1 MEVEKADRAKQDY
14 EARIKELEEF
24 GKSMKTK
31 LAYQVAENDNTIKRY
46 RKLQADE
53 KIFAISKFA
62 KDLLDVRDALD
73 LGMQH
78 VNLEEALES
87 EDIE

>member
-1 MEVEKADRAKQDY
+1 
-14 EARIKELEEF
+14 
-24 GKSMKTK
+24 MKTK
-31 LAYQVAENDNTIKRY
+31 LVYQVAENDNTIKRY

-53 KIFAISKFA
+53 KVFAISKFA

-78 VNLEEALES
+78 VNLEETLKL

>member
-1 MEVEKADRAKQDY
+1 
-14 EARIKELEEF
+14 
-24 GKSMKTK
+24 MKTK
-31 LAYQVAENDNTIKRY
+31 LVYQVAENDNTIKRY

-73 LGMQH
+73 LGM
-78 VNLEEALES
+78 
-87 EDIE
+87 

>member
-1 MEVEKADRAKQDY
+1 
-14 EARIKELEEF
+14 
-24 GKSMKTK
+24 MKTK